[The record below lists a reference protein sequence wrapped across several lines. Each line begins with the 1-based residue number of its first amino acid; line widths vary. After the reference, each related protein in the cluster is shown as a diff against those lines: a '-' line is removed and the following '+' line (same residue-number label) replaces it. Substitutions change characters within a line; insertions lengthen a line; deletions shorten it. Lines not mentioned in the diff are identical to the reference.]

1 MKACRISNFMIT
13 DINRQEIEKS
23 KKLQVRGKDCKQI
36 TEEGLAKK
44 RKELTMDHDR
54 MFAGDDGL
62 ADSSSA
68 CVAGHLVRG
77 SASCSDSV
85 AGDGSSAF
93 QGRFQEVNWKELECL
108 SNVAE
113 IAPDGNEPAPEVSEE
128 GRGGD
133 GDEELGD
140 GANKKGKGKG
150 KGKKQAWD
158 KERIVAAKIRS
169 DLSALEDLERSINT
183 KKQDAEKVT
192 KELEVKSAECKTEVA
207 VEHNLLVRRLA
218 FVDLVLGEDK
228 SALSHKIRSLKEAQS
243 AQEETATVPSKPVA
257 DMPPTSS
264 YESLLT
270 IGTLRKNIQSYW
282 GCNSSAELFL
292 GFHLIS
298 LFIGYRRYR
307 HRYIFFL
314 FDHVSRHCCAVW
326 SLGFR
331 FPWPVAACQA

>member
-1 MKACRISNFMIT
+1 MIT

-23 KKLQVRGKDCKQI
+23 KKLQVREKDCKQI

-54 MFAGDDGL
+54 MLAGDDGL

-77 SASCSDSV
+77 SASCSASV

-128 GRGGD
+128 GQGGD

-140 GANKKGKGKG
+140 GAKKKGKGKG

-192 KELEVKSAECKTEVA
+192 KELEVKSAECQTEVA
-207 VEHNLLVRRLA
+207 VEHNLLIRRLA

-228 SALSHKIRSLKEAQS
+228 YALSHKIRSLKEAQS
-243 AQEETATVPSKPVA
+243 AQEETATVPPSKPVA

-270 IGTLRKNIQSYW
+270 IGTLRKKIQSYW

-298 LFIGYRRYR
+298 LFIRYRRYRRYQLSSR
-307 HRYIFFL
+307 HRYIFFF

>member
-1 MKACRISNFMIT
+1 MIT

-23 KKLQVRGKDCKQI
+23 KKLQVREKDCKQI

-77 SASCSDSV
+77 SASCSASV

-140 GANKKGKGKG
+140 GANNKKGKGKG

-228 SALSHKIRSLKEAQS
+228 YALSHKIRSLKEAQS
-243 AQEETATVPSKPVA
+243 AQEETATVRQSRW
-257 DMPPTSS
+257 PTC
-264 YESLLT
+264 LL
-270 IGTLRKNIQSYW
+270 LRAMNR
-282 GCNSSAELFL
+282 C
-292 GFHLIS
+292 
-298 LFIGYRRYR
+298 
-307 HRYIFFL
+307 
-314 FDHVSRHCCAVW
+314 
-326 SLGFR
+326 
-331 FPWPVAACQA
+331 

>member
-1 MKACRISNFMIT
+1 MIT

-23 KKLQVRGKDCKQI
+23 KKLQVREKDCKQI
-36 TEEGLAKK
+36 TEEDLAKK

-68 CVAGHLVRG
+68 CVAGNLVRG

-85 AGDGSSAF
+85 AADGSSAF

-113 IAPDGNEPAPEVSEE
+113 IATDGNEPAPKVSEE
-128 GRGGD
+128 ARAGD

-140 GANKKGKGKG
+140 GANKRGKGKG

-192 KELEVKSAECKTEVA
+192 KELEEKSAECKTEVA

-228 SALSHKIRSLKEAQS
+228 FALSHKIRSLKEAQS

>member
-1 MKACRISNFMIT
+1 MIT

-23 KKLQVRGKDCKQI
+23 KKLQVREKDCKQI

-77 SASCSDSV
+77 SASCSASV

-133 GDEELGD
+133 GDAELGG
-140 GANKKGKGKG
+140 GANNKKGKGKG
-150 KGKKQAWD
+150 KGKKGKKQAWD

-192 KELEVKSAECKTEVA
+192 KELEVKSAECQTEVA
-207 VEHNLLVRRLA
+207 VEHNLLIRRLA

-228 SALSHKIRSLKEAQS
+228 YALSHKIRSLKEAQS
-243 AQEETATVPSKPVA
+243 AQEETATVPPSKPVA

-292 GFHLIS
+292 GFH
-298 LFIGYRRYR
+298 FIVHWLSIYI
-307 HRYIFFL
+307 YIFI
-314 FDHVSRHCCAVW
+314 
-326 SLGFR
+326 
-331 FPWPVAACQA
+331 

>member
-1 MKACRISNFMIT
+1 MIT

-23 KKLQVRGKDCKQI
+23 KKLQVRERDCKQI

-108 SNVAE
+108 SNVAK

-207 VEHNLLVRRLA
+207 VEHNLLVHRLA

-292 GFHLIS
+292 GFH
-298 LFIGYRRYR
+298 FIVQWLSTLSTSI
-307 HRYIFFL
+307 YIFFL